1 MAVSINLSEIDEMK
15 RLTTESSSKVQI
27 VAAAH
32 KTLSHLPQRPAVDL
46 AFVDLNYR
54 VREGRSNSEYISVHS
69 FFFWTCRYC
78 VNLKMIN
85 RPARRP
91 ACCKLIIC
99 RCRSWDVTIESVRN
113 NQSAAAAAA
122 FLNSS
127 NFLSPFIIAKCM
139 NMLAITQRVCELLK
153 NSVIEHQLQS
163 VMRWKR
169 KSSEK
174 KRRSF
179 QFIE

>member
-69 FFFWTCRYC
+69 FFLNVSLLRELENDQQTCSTASLLQANY
-78 VNLKMIN
+78 LSLS
-85 RPARRP
+85 
-91 ACCKLIIC
+91 KL
-99 RCRSWDVTIESVRN
+99 RCDYRECS
-113 NQSAAAAAA
+113 Q
-122 FLNSS
+122 
-127 NFLSPFIIAKCM
+127 
-139 NMLAITQRVCELLK
+139 
-153 NSVIEHQLQS
+153 
-163 VMRWKR
+163 
-169 KSSEK
+169 
-174 KRRSF
+174 
-179 QFIE
+179 